1 MSEMLNTATTAVQ
14 LVVAGINSPGPKAT
28 SISFLTRDGVR
39 EWAWL
44 PNATASSLREGMTLL
59 VEQVQPASKVQT
71 TYTDMATGLLVE
83 LKVPKRQLFLGGNI
97 TVEAPAQE
105 ALKPVAIVVTDEAR
119 KYAENFD
126 AKRVEAPT
134 VVAGDQPF

>member
-1 MSEMLNTATTAVQ
+1 MSDMLNTATTAVQ

-28 SISFLTRDGVR
+28 SVSFLTRDGVR

-59 VEQVQPASKVQT
+59 VEQVQPATKVQT
-71 TYTDMATGLLVE
+71 TYTNQTTGEVVE

-126 AKRVEAPT
+126 TKRVEAST

>member
-28 SISFLTRDGVR
+28 SVSFLTRDGVR

-44 PNATASSLREGMTLL
+44 ANPMASSLRAGMTLL
-59 VEQVQPASKVQT
+59 VEQVQPATKVQT
-71 TYTDMATGLLVE
+71 TYLKDGVEVE
-83 LKVPKRQLFLGGNI
+83 LKVPKRQLFLGGSI

-105 ALKPVAIVVTDEAR
+105 ALKPVAFVVTDEAL
-119 KYAENFD
+119 KYAHNFD
-126 AKRVEAPT
+126 AKVIDAAT
-134 VVAGDQPF
+134 DLVADQPF

>member
-1 MSEMLNTATTAVQ
+1 MEEMSNTATTAVQ

-28 SISFLTRDGVR
+28 SVSFLTRDGVR

-44 PNATASSLREGMTLL
+44 ANPMASSLRAGMTLL
-59 VEQVQPASKVQT
+59 VEQVQPATKVQT
-71 TYTDMATGLLVE
+71 TYLKDGVEVE

-105 ALKPVAIVVTDEAR
+105 ALKPVAFVVTDEAL
-119 KYAENFD
+119 KYAHNFD
-126 AKRVEAPT
+126 SKVIDAAT
-134 VVAGDQPF
+134 DLVADQPF

>member
-28 SISFLTRDGVR
+28 SVSFLTRDGVR

-44 PNATASSLREGMTLL
+44 ANPMASSLRAGMTLL
-59 VEQVQPASKVQT
+59 VEQVQPATKVQT
-71 TYTDMATGLLVE
+71 TYLKDGVEVE
-83 LKVPKRQLFLGGNI
+83 LKVPKRQLFLGGSI

-105 ALKPVAIVVTDEAR
+105 ALKPVAFVVTDEAL
-119 KYAENFD
+119 KYAHNFD
-126 AKRVEAPT
+126 SKVIDAAT
-134 VVAGDQPF
+134 DLVADQPF

>member
-1 MSEMLNTATTAVQ
+1 MSDMLNTATTAVQ
-14 LVVAGINSPGPKAT
+14 LVVAGINSPGPKST
-28 SISFLTRDGVR
+28 SVSFLTRDGVR

-71 TYTDMATGLLVE
+71 TYTNQTTGEVVE

-126 AKRVEAPT
+126 AKRVEAST
-134 VVAGDQPF
+134 VVTGDQPF